1 MKTSSQ
7 ADILCPIDLFPSQ
20 EEEVN
25 RLTQAINQAP
35 TAVQK
40 APFAQELIA
49 AVDVLLACK
58 SYDEGSLD
66 CRLCRNFS
74 QLRHKTAS
82 LVVRAG
88 QLDERRQPR

>member
-7 ADILCPIDLFPSQ
+7 VDILCPIDLFTSQ

-25 RLTQAINQAP
+25 RLTQMLNQAH

-40 APFAQELIA
+40 APYAQELISV
-49 AVDVLLACK
+49 VDVLLACK

-74 QLRHKTAS
+74 HLRHKTAS

-88 QLDERRQPR
+88 QLDEHRQPR